1 MSGAGAIASSTGLGS
16 GLQSEKYG
24 EQLWGQAGKGG
35 QYGEGR
41 SDFSYQNHGRGGSE
55 VWGGLGKGVAGQYS
69 HKSEEWGMG
78 ADMSRGG
85 GSPMGNQLR
94 GNEEMNGRQEFQA
107 GTQHQLQLQVEEL
120 AGVVRNLAQQVSQIK
135 VEAGGKGVIGEKN
148 GRQDLG
154 SSRGRDEGGKEM
166 EVGNKGRGGLQGDW
180 LKLRLPKYEGDIL
193 WGTYIRQVQA
203 VFRLYG
209 CDDDMVRAF
218 KLIEAFRGNAI
229 SFFASLPD
237 GVSREYG
244 KLCEAMEGRFG
255 DHELDSVARMKL
267 HHVQQ
272 RQEESFV
279 EFGGRVQALYSRGYT
294 TGNGGEQEIVAVEYF
309 LRGLRNKRAAFA
321 ILEKEPK
328 SLGDAIKLVQ
338 RCEAHQTLLGGELR
352 VRQTQE
358 TGDPSD
364 TATLAQEGGL
374 DLEVQM
380 GGTLARLT
388 GGGENPAG
396 RGWNRGR
403 GGANSEN
410 FRGGAVRGG
419 NFLEDRKL
427 GWAGGQREGNFGR
440 ADDFNRGTWGRGG
453 VNGGRRGKID
463 PPQMG
468 NPRFTGAA
476 VRCYSC
482 NQEGHIS
489 TSCPWGVKC
498 FQCQGL
504 GHVAAHCPQVR
515 CFACHQMGHIAPR
528 CPTARGP
535 LN

>member
-1 MSGAGAIASSTGLGS
+1 MW
-16 GLQSEKYG
+16 G
-24 EQLWGQAGKGG
+24 ELRKGVGG
-35 QYGEGR
+35 QY
-41 SDFSYQNHGRGGSE
+41 
-55 VWGGLGKGVAGQYS
+55 L
-69 HKSEEWGMG
+69 HKSEEFGTG
-78 ADMSRGG
+78 ANMSRGG
-85 GSPMGNQLR
+85 GGLMGNQL
-94 GNEEMNGRQEFQA
+94 GESEGVKGWQEFQA
-107 GTQHQLQLQVEEL
+107 AGIQHQLQLQVAEL
-120 AGVVRNLAQQVSQIK
+120 AGVVRNLAQQVNQIK
-135 VEAGGKGVIGEKN
+135 AEVGEKGVIVDKSG
-148 GRQDLG
+148 GQDLG
-154 SSRGRDEGGKEM
+154 ASGGRDVGWKGM
-166 EVGNKGRGGLQGDW
+166 EVGNKGRGSLQGDW

-193 WGTYIRQVQA
+193 WGTYIKQVQA

-218 KLIEAFRGNAI
+218 KLIEAFRGNAM
-229 SFFASLPD
+229 SFSASLSD
-237 GVSREYG
+237 GVTREYG

-255 DHELDSVARMKL
+255 DHESDSVARMKL

-272 RQEESFV
+272 RQEESLV
-279 EFGGRVQALYSRGYT
+279 EFGGRVQALYSRGYS
-294 TGNGGEQEIVAVEYF
+294 TGKGEEQGVVAVEYF

-338 RCEAHQTLLGGELR
+338 RCEAHQALLGGELR

-364 TATLAQEGGL
+364 TATVAQEGGL
-374 DLEVQM
+374 DLEGQM
-380 GGTLARLT
+380 GGTLARIT
-388 GGGENPAG
+388 GG
-396 RGWNRGR
+396 GR
-403 GGANSEN
+403 GGANIKN
-410 FRGGAVRGG
+410 FRGGAVRDG
-419 NFLEDRKL
+419 NFFDDGKL
-427 GWAGGQREGNFGR
+427 GWAGGQEEGNFGR
-440 ADDFNRGTWGRGG
+440 ADDLNKATWGRGG
-453 VNGGRRGKID
+453 VNGGRRGRFD

-504 GHVAAHCPQVR
+504 GHVAAHCPKVR

-528 CPTARGP
+528 CPTGRGP